1 VAALSDTVQ
10 EFGALSLQVLPFLL
24 LGAAVGAALEA
35 LVPPRWPARLFG
47 RDSRASLPAAVLA
60 GAALPGCS
68 CATMPMA
75 AGLAAGGRVRTGT
88 VAAFIFASPLLSPIT
103 VALTWAMLGLE
114 MTLAR
119 TIAAVA
125 GALLL
130 GAALQRLEA
139 RLGAARG
146 RPLLPIAGGSP
157 ECDAACCAEP
167 RSGPGRARLFAAS
180 LRRILRTILPYFA
193 LGMAIAAA
201 ITTLLPEQAIPSALG
216 GSSALAAYL
225 LAAIVAIPMYVCE
238 GEEVPITYALVGQG
252 LGQGPALTFLLG
264 AVGTCVPTMLM
275 SQRVIG
281 RRATFLYAAFWIPFA
296 IGAGALFA
304 LALSA

>member
-1 VAALSDTVQ
+1 VAALLDTAH
-10 EFGALSLQVLPFLL
+10 EFAALSLEVLPFLL

-35 LVPPRWPARLFG
+35 LVPARWPARLFG
-47 RDSRASLPAAVLA
+47 RQARASLPTAVLA

-68 CATMPMA
+68 CATMPLA
-75 AGLAAGGRVRTGT
+75 AGLAAGGGVRTGT
-88 VAAFIFASPLLSPIT
+88 LAAFIFASPLLSPIT
-103 VALTWAMLGLE
+103 VALTWAMLGWE

-130 GAALQRLEA
+130 GAALHRLEA
-139 RLGAARG
+139 RVAAGPRT
-146 RPLLPIAGGSP
+146 PLMPIAGGSP
-157 ECDAACCAEP
+157 ECNSACCGEP
-167 RSGPGRARLFAAS
+167 GGGPSRARLFAAS

-201 ITTLLPEQAIPSALG
+201 ITALMPEEAIAGALG
-216 GSSALAAYL
+216 GSSGLAVYL

-238 GEEVPITYALVGQG
+238 GEEVPITYALVGHG

-264 AVGTCVPTMLM
+264 SVGTCVPTMLM
-275 SQRVIG
+275 SQRLIG
-281 RRATFLYAAFWIPFA
+281 RRATALYAAFWLPFA

-304 LALSA
+304 PM